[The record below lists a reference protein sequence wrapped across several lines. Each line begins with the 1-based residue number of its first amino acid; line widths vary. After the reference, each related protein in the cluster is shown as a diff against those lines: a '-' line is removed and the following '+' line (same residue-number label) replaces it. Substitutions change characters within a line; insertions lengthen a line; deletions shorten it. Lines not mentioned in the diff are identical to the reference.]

1 MSCKAIENFLGVRNL
16 KLKELK
22 SHKPFVGMMILLGVC
37 ILALDDWECEV
48 RVCNYQPLTT
58 P

>member
-37 ILALDDWECEV
+37 ILALVTGSARSEFATIS
-48 RVCNYQPLTT
+48 L
-58 P
+58 